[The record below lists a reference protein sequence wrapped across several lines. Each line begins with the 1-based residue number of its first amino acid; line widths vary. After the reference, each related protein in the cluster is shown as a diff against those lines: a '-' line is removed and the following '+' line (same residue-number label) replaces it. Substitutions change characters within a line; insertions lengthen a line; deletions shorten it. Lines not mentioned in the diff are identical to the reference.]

1 MPLFPCPQVRLCYS
15 THGFVRTENPL
26 IPLQQVCFGLLRAAG
41 DQMTLHR
48 SSFSGLFQYVWRQGL
63 NLCLRSSAA
72 AERAKLMVYCSAASD
87 MLLLRQLL
95 VFWQGQTMLGCA
107 VCDLQHVWR
116 LVQTNLEHLAQA
128 DFPVAVSVFT
138 FFVDRRFC

>member
-41 DQMTLHR
+41 DQMTLHG

-72 AERAKLMVYCSAASD
+72 AGRAKLMVYCSAASD

-107 VCDLQHVWR
+107 VCDLQHMWR
-116 LVQTNLEHLAQA
+116 LVQTSLEHLAQA
-128 DFPVAVSVFT
+128 EFPVAVSVFT

>member
-1 MPLFPCPQVRLCYS
+1 
-15 THGFVRTENPL
+15 
-26 IPLQQVCFGLLRAAG
+26 
-41 DQMTLHR
+41 
-48 SSFSGLFQYVWRQGL
+48 
-63 NLCLRSSAA
+63 
-72 AERAKLMVYCSAASD
+72 MVYCSAASD

-116 LVQTNLEHLAQA
+116 LVQASLEHLAQA
-128 DFPVAVSVFT
+128 EFPVAVSVFT